1 MGEKQLSD
9 VDAAREALR
18 TATETALREKKLPK
32 TKADKIRELR
42 AEIAQFRAQGK
53 SWQEVSNVLA
63 GTLDVSAATI
73 RQVMGAKKS
82 SSTPPKAKPANAA
95 THSGPLAKNRDAPK
109 DEVEAGERKR
119 PFGGYE
125 V

>member
-1 MGEKQLSD
+1 MEEKQLSD

-18 TATETALREKKLPK
+18 TATEAALREKKLAK
-32 TKADKIRELR
+32 TKADKIRELK
-42 AEIAQFRAQGK
+42 AEIVQFRAQGK

-63 GTLDVSAATI
+63 ETLDVSAATI

-82 SSTPPKAKPANAA
+82 SSTPRKAKPVSAA
-95 THSGPLAKNRDAPK
+95 THSGPVAKKRDVPQ
-109 DEVEAGERKR
+109 DEIEPGDRKR

>member
-1 MGEKQLSD
+1 VGEKQLSD
-9 VDAAREALR
+9 VEAARETLR
-18 TATETALREKKLPK
+18 SATEAALREKKLPK
-32 TKADKIRELR
+32 TKSDKIRELR
-42 AEIAQFRAQGK
+42 AEITQFRAQGK
-53 SWQEVSNVLA
+53 SWQEVCNVLA

-82 SSTPPKAKPANAA
+82 SSTPTSAKPARDA
-95 THSGPLAKNRDAPK
+95 THSRPATKKRNVPK
-109 DEVEAGERKR
+109 DETEPGDRKR

>member
-9 VDAAREALR
+9 MDAAREALR
-18 TATETALREKKLPK
+18 TATEAALREKKLPK
-32 TKADKIRELR
+32 TKSDKLRELR

-53 SWQEVSNVLA
+53 SWQDVASVLA

-73 RQVMGAKKS
+73 RQVLGAKKS
-82 SSTPPKAKPANAA
+82 SSTPPKAKTASAA
-95 THSGPLAKNRDAPK
+95 TPSGPVAKKRDVPK
-109 DEVEAGERKR
+109 DEIEPGERKR